1 MFGRKKM
8 YKKGL
13 EDAMRAYEDFGKK
26 QEEAI
31 KKLREEVKSGNKK
44 LEDMLNEIG
53 ENINGVYDYLTDR
66 EKAALYHLCTPKDIK
81 ELDESERRLLV
92 AVLYQLANDEGGWDL
107 TDYQKKYVRSVQK
120 YLEITNPQTEIG
132 LSAIE
137 NIDSIESQK
146 VILQVVLEFMYLQD
160 SDEISD
166 QQEDFLGYFS
176 LNKKQAEQIEQY
188 VAKLYNTV
196 GAEGICEKYGFV
208 DDEGELLYASENSGV
223 NANVDFYYDF
233 RIGAARMWS
242 DNRVIFEPREQCSL
256 HNMRWTDH
264 LLIWSGKGTGE
275 WICHVTDLRT
285 LQDIA
290 TFKEDEVKPQS
301 FRSISGDYNIS
312 SKYFCVCSGADKRCY
327 IVKDYTNSFYK
338 EFQYNQYIY
347 QSIDAITENSLILDC
362 SNTIDANFTR
372 NVVRYN
378 FIDGTSEIID
388 SFQNESYRVK
398 HIYVIDEKLYFVIQI
413 MKGFGKKSGY
423 DIWCYDLKLRK
434 YSWKQYCVFEDYSL
448 RFWDQILS
456 YDGKAEIFADGDEKL
471 KRIVFDLKDGILL
484 SEQKVDCGE
493 IGPYRCIQKI
503 DHTIICMNFGYRN
516 GRDFYIRI
524 FTFDSLDDKLNTD
537 RNIEW
542 EHTEQGNEIIE
553 KMRL

>member
-120 YLEITNPQTEIG
+120 YLEITNPQTEID

-208 DDEGELLYASENSGV
+208 DDEGELLYASENSEV

-233 RIGAARMWS
+233 
-242 DNRVIFEPREQCSL
+242 
-256 HNMRWTDH
+256 
-264 LLIWSGKGTGE
+264 
-275 WICHVTDLRT
+275 
-285 LQDIA
+285 
-290 TFKEDEVKPQS
+290 
-301 FRSISGDYNIS
+301 
-312 SKYFCVCSGADKRCY
+312 
-327 IVKDYTNSFYK
+327 
-338 EFQYNQYIY
+338 
-347 QSIDAITENSLILDC
+347 
-362 SNTIDANFTR
+362 
-372 NVVRYN
+372 
-378 FIDGTSEIID
+378 
-388 SFQNESYRVK
+388 
-398 HIYVIDEKLYFVIQI
+398 
-413 MKGFGKKSGY
+413 
-423 DIWCYDLKLRK
+423 
-434 YSWKQYCVFEDYSL
+434 
-448 RFWDQILS
+448 
-456 YDGKAEIFADGDEKL
+456 
-471 KRIVFDLKDGILL
+471 
-484 SEQKVDCGE
+484 
-493 IGPYRCIQKI
+493 
-503 DHTIICMNFGYRN
+503 
-516 GRDFYIRI
+516 
-524 FTFDSLDDKLNTD
+524 
-537 RNIEW
+537 
-542 EHTEQGNEIIE
+542 
-553 KMRL
+553 